1 MHDADKALYV
11 EAQRDDGS
19 WVHRS
24 YLSEVT
30 VSTAAPLSFPQCGA
44 ACPARPNLQ
53 VGRQRSLGP
62 QSPVGRTVVDNNQ
75 LALVDKAYPFRPL
88 ARMSAACLCKA
99 LCRLE
104 IETKFQMPDTQLD
117 LLVLR

>member
-1 MHDADKALYV
+1 MDH
-11 EAQRDDGS
+11 
-19 WVHRS
+19 
-24 YLSEVT
+24 
-30 VSTAAPLSFPQCGA
+30 
-44 ACPARPNLQ
+44 
-53 VGRQRSLGP
+53 
-62 QSPVGRTVVDNNQ
+62 NQ

-104 IETKFQMPDTQLD
+104 IEQKLQMPDTQLD